1 MIPRYS
7 RPEMAAIWSEKNRYA
22 AWLEVEI
29 LAAEAWS
36 KLGEIPAADVQALRA
51 HAKFDVDRIHEI
63 EAVTHHDVVA
73 FTRDVS
79 ESLGA
84 EKKWVHF
91 GLTSTDVVDTAQ
103 GYLLKQANEI
113 LRADLAALKASLAK
127 LAKAHK
133 DTVMMGRTHGV
144 HAEPTTFG
152 LVVATWYSE
161 LKRDIRRFEDA
172 ASDVEAGKISGAVGT
187 FANTPPAVEAYVTE
201 QLGIRAQ
208 EISTQILPRDLH
220 AHYIQT
226 LGLIATSVERFALQI
241 RHMQRTEVHE
251 VEEHFNKGQKGSSA
265 MPHKRNP
272 IGSENVSGL
281 ARVIRGYE
289 TPALEDVLSWH
300 ERDISHSSAERIMLP
315 DATGLLDYI
324 LHRFTSILDNLDV
337 FPDRMKANMNLTH
350 GLIYSQRVM
359 LKLIEAGLS
368 REQAYDLVQP
378 KTAVA
383 WDEHRAFRPLLEA
396 DPKITDRLSQADLDD
411 AFDYHYHL
419 KHVDEIFKRVGL
431 A

>member
-1 MIPRYS
+1 
-7 RPEMAAIWSEKNRYA
+7 MAAIWSEKNRYA

-113 LRADLAALKASLAK
+113 LRADLAALKAGLAK

-161 LKRDIRRFEDA
+161 LKR
-172 ASDVEAGKISGAVGT
+172 
-187 FANTPPAVEAYVTE
+187 
-201 QLGIRAQ
+201 
-208 EISTQILPRDLH
+208 
-220 AHYIQT
+220 
-226 LGLIATSVERFALQI
+226 TSVDLKTR
-241 RHMQRTEVHE
+241 
-251 VEEHFNKGQKGSSA
+251 
-265 MPHKRNP
+265 
-272 IGSENVSGL
+272 L
-281 ARVIRGYE
+281 A
-289 TPALEDVLSWH
+289 
-300 ERDISHSSAERIMLP
+300 
-315 DATGLLDYI
+315 
-324 LHRFTSILDNLDV
+324 
-337 FPDRMKANMNLTH
+337 
-350 GLIYSQRVM
+350 M
-359 LKLIEAGLS
+359 LKLVRLAVQSVPSPIRRLLLRRTSQSSWVFALKKS
-368 REQAYDLVQP
+368 RLRFCRVICMRI
-378 KTAVA
+378 T
-383 WDEHRAFRPLLEA
+383 FR
-396 DPKITDRLSQADLDD
+396 
-411 AFDYHYHL
+411 HL
-419 KHVDEIFKRVGL
+419 

>member
-1 MIPRYS
+1 
-7 RPEMAAIWSEKNRYA
+7 MAAIWSEKNRYA

-73 FTRDVS
+73 FTRNVS

-187 FANTPPAVEAYVTE
+187 FANTPLAVEAYVTE

-289 TPALEDVLSWH
+289 TPVLEDVLLWH

>member
-187 FANTPPAVEAYVTE
+187 
-201 QLGIRAQ
+201 
-208 EISTQILPRDLH
+208 
-220 AHYIQT
+220 
-226 LGLIATSVERFALQI
+226 
-241 RHMQRTEVHE
+241 
-251 VEEHFNKGQKGSSA
+251 
-265 MPHKRNP
+265 
-272 IGSENVSGL
+272 
-281 ARVIRGYE
+281 
-289 TPALEDVLSWH
+289 
-300 ERDISHSSAERIMLP
+300 
-315 DATGLLDYI
+315 
-324 LHRFTSILDNLDV
+324 
-337 FPDRMKANMNLTH
+337 
-350 GLIYSQRVM
+350 
-359 LKLIEAGLS
+359 
-368 REQAYDLVQP
+368 
-378 KTAVA
+378 
-383 WDEHRAFRPLLEA
+383 
-396 DPKITDRLSQADLDD
+396 
-411 AFDYHYHL
+411 
-419 KHVDEIFKRVGL
+419 
-431 A
+431 